1 MTRKR
6 NNILDFK
13 RPRNIQEIR
22 ELWFVEGVDKQH
34 GNDGWWIWLA
44 DGYRHKLSEI
54 IFIHEDTIKEC
65 IEELDYVY
73 ESEWQ

>member
-1 MTRKR
+1 
-6 NNILDFK
+6 
-13 RPRNIQEIR
+13 
-22 ELWFVEGVDKQH
+22 VEGVDKQH

-44 DGYRHKLSEI
+44 DGYRHKLSGI